1 LAEQS
6 SSKQNDD
13 PVSQERP
20 GAALGGRLRHH
31 RMMLGKKLKDV
42 AEIVGCSE
50 SLLSKLEN
58 GHANP
63 SVQMLHR
70 IARAL
75 EINVASLFAK
85 DDSTEGIVTRA
96 DDRPLI
102 DTEQSRGG
110 HGVRIQRLIPYASG
124 HLLQGNIHIIDPGG
138 ESTGYLEHV
147 GEEVGYVIEGEIEL
161 VVGDEAISLR
171 AGDSFCFRSE
181 RPYRYSNPGKS
192 VAKIVWVNTPPTF

>member
-1 LAEQS
+1 
-6 SSKQNDD
+6 
-13 PVSQERP
+13 
-20 GAALGGRLRHH
+20 
-31 RMMLGKKLKDV
+31 MILGKKLKDV

-75 EINVASLFAK
+75 EINVASLFAE

-181 RPYRYSNPGKS
+181 RPHRYSNPGKS
-192 VAKIVWVNTPPTF
+192 VARIVWVNTPPTF

>member
-1 LAEQS
+1 
-6 SSKQNDD
+6 
-13 PVSQERP
+13 
-20 GAALGGRLRHH
+20 
-31 RMMLGKKLKDV
+31 MMLGKKLKDV

-70 IARAL
+70 IAGAL
-75 EINVASLFAK
+75 EVNVASLFAE

-110 HGVRIQRLIPYASG
+110 HGVRIQRLIPYARG

-161 VVGDEAISLR
+161 VVGDEAISLQ

-181 RPYRYSNPGKS
+181 RPHRYSNPGKT
-192 VAKIVWVNTPPTF
+192 VARIVWVNTPPTF

>member
-1 LAEQS
+1 
-6 SSKQNDD
+6 
-13 PVSQERP
+13 
-20 GAALGGRLRHH
+20 
-31 RMMLGKKLKDV
+31 MMLGKKLKDV

-75 EINVASLFAK
+75 EINVASLFAEE
-85 DDSTEGIVTRA
+85 DSCEGIVTRA

-110 HGVRIQRLIPYASG
+110 HGVRIQRLIPHASG

-161 VVGDEAISLR
+161 VVGAEVISLG

-181 RPYRYSNPGKS
+181 RPHRYSNPGKS